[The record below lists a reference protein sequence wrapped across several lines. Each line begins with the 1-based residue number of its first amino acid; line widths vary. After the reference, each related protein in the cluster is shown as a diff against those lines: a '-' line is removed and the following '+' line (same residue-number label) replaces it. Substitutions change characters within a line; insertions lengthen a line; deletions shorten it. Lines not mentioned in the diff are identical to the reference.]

1 MAVFFSLVLSAG
13 NIDCIRYNF
22 ICMHLE
28 FLITESFDKDMRS
41 LLPGLQKRIKRTI
54 NSISGS
60 LLNGKDKFTE
70 RASMPCLFNL
80 KEGLSS
86 SLYLVEV
93 GEGKKMIVAVD
104 DDPIFDKLS
113 MTLFRLVDNEKGDG
127 VYKEIGLRLYKSQGL
142 LK

>member
-1 MAVFFSLVLSAG
+1 MFFPLVLFAG
-13 NIDCIRYNF
+13 SIDCIKYNF

-28 FLITESFDKDMRS
+28 FLITEPFDNDMKS
-41 LLPGLQKRIKRTI
+41 LLPVLQKRIKKTI

-60 LLNGKDKFTE
+60 LLNGKDKFTG
-70 RASMPCLFNL
+70 RASMPHSFNL
-80 KEGLSS
+80 KDGLTS

-113 MTLFRLVDNEKGDG
+113 LTLFRLVDNEKGDS
-127 VYKEIGLRLYKSQGL
+127 VYKEIGQRLYKNQGL